1 MTRVS
6 FNRGW
11 SIAPRTSVFEQIRSP
26 GERMPVT
33 LPHDALIGH
42 ARLPEG
48 HGRTAYY
55 PESLAVEY
63 IKTFTAPEQ
72 WRRRRVAL
80 EFQGVYRDAMVFVND
95 EYIAQQKGG
104 YTTFFAELNDYLQYG
119 ATNTVRVEARA
130 YRDSRWYSG
139 VGIIRDVALIIS
151 GAVHIERTGPV
162 TRVPDVD
169 DRCAVVEVRV
179 PVVSAAEGTTTVTVG
194 VEIRDGSGSVIVDDS
209 APMTIRPGETHASRH
224 RLYLP
229 SPHRWSVHD
238 PYLYSTT
245 VTIREVDEEL
255 DRVTVPLGIRT
266 LRLDPWRGLRI
277 NDEVVK
283 LRGACIHHDN
293 GVIGAATIGRAEE
306 RRVELLKAA
315 GFNAIRSA
323 HNPIST
329 AMLEACDRL
338 GMLVIDEAFDVWTE
352 GKTAFDYSLDFPG
365 WWERDL
371 AAMVRKDVNHPS
383 VIMYSIGNENV
394 ETGSGIGST
403 WGRRLAEKI
412 RELDGARFITNGV
425 NPVVSLIRD
434 VSGALRRAADDDAS
448 LPAGGVNEFMDHAES
463 ATSMIVASSA
473 ATERTAESFAV
484 LDVAGLNYG
493 DSRYEL
499 DRELFPN
506 RIIVGTE
513 TAPRQID
520 KNWRLVEEDPRL
532 LGDFTWT
539 GYDYLGEVGI
549 GRARFT
555 DDSETGFQA
564 PFPWVTAWCG
574 DIDITGHRRP
584 QSFYREIVFG
594 LRQEPYMAV
603 ERPSSRGRA
612 LEPGQWS
619 WFDGIASWTW
629 DVPSGT
635 PLTVEVYSADDEV
648 ELLVN
653 GRPVGRRPAGRENR
667 FRARFD
673 VKYEPGVLTAIG
685 YADGKER
692 GRHSLPTAARD
703 IRLSVT
709 PDRTQ
714 LTATDSEL
722 SFLALELV
730 DGNSVLAANADRTVR
745 VDVSGAGILQG
756 LGSARPNPDASE
768 NFTSTACLT
777 FDGRALAV
785 VRPTG
790 PGTIT
795 VTVDADG
802 LAPQTAVL
810 VVDRSTSEPSREL

>member
-63 IKTFTAPEQ
+63 TKTFTAPEQ

-80 EFQGVYRDAMVFVND
+80 EFQGVYRDVMVFVND

-104 YTTFFAELNDYLQYG
+104 YTTFFTELNDYLQYG

-130 YRDSRWYSG
+130 FRDSRWYSG
-139 VGIIRDVALIIS
+139 VGIIRDLALIIS

-209 APMTIRPGETHASRH
+209 APMTIRPGETHTSRH

-329 AMLEACDRL
+329 AMLDACDRL

-352 GKTAFDYSLDFPG
+352 GKNAFDYSLDFPG

-394 ETGSGIGST
+394 ETGTAIGST

-425 NPVVSLIRD
+425 NPVVSLIWD
-434 VSGALRRAADDDAS
+434 VSGTLRRAVDDDTS

-463 ATSMIVASSA
+463 ATNTIVTSSA

-520 KNWRLVEEDPRL
+520 KNWCLVEEDPRL

-574 DIDITGHRRP
+574 DIDITGYRSP

-594 LRQEPYMAV
+594 LRQEPHMAV

-612 LEPGQWS
+612 LEPGVRWHRQLDMGCPFRDAADRRGLQRRRRGGAPGQWS
-619 WFDGIASWTW
+619 
-629 DVPSGT
+629 
-635 PLTVEVYSADDEV
+635 
-648 ELLVN
+648 
-653 GRPVGRRPAGRENR
+653 AGRENR

-673 VKYEPGVLTAIG
+673 VKYEPGELTAIG
-685 YADGKER
+685 YSDGKER

-722 SFLALELV
+722 SFLALEIV
-730 DGNSVLAANADRTVR
+730 DGSGVLATNADRTVR
-745 VDVSGAGILQG
+745 VDVSGAGVLQG

-768 NFTSTACLT
+768 NFTSTACRT

-802 LAPQTAVL
+802 LAQQTAVL
-810 VVDRSTSEPSREL
+810 VVDRSTSGAVT